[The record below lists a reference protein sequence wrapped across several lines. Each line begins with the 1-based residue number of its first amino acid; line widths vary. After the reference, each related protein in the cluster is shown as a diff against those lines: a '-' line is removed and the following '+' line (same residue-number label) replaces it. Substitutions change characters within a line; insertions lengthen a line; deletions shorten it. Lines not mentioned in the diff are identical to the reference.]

1 MNNSTIK
8 SIFAAALCAV
18 VAASC
23 SQSSKPTSDQPVEE
37 SSAPNATPASVC
49 IPGRTITDAALAFA
63 NAVCNGDQ
71 DAALAHSAHSLKYAV
86 RTRWNSFN
94 PEEFETNGKKPESWL
109 WADVKVRISSEG
121 EANERALF
129 AFLDEDGKWVA
140 PTHMAECTDYP
151 EGVPETIDV
160 AKALDAVAE
169 AVREK
174 VPAGIKLDVVDS
186 FLVGT
191 VRFPMESGRNQ
202 YIHVVQNEAGEW
214 VAVRNT
220 DLRDFLG
227 RTGGTAATRAELKA
241 KTIPLT
247 ENVSLE
253 MVKLPN
259 GVWFGKYEVTHSQ
272 WESLMGKPSY
282 DSPANNPVDVSWDD
296 CQQFIKAL
304 NSLPA
309 AKESGI
315 VFRLPTEEE
324 WRFACLA
331 GANKLGFCKLADG
344 TEMFDNSLE
353 EVGWFSEPSSNNPLA
368 YLALEPHSVGEK
380 KANAFGLFD
389 MLGNV
394 EEWTQTAYDLKDWY
408 KVFGGSVST
417 DLTKCYDLD
426 EAFLSGK
433 GTPSGFSECFRGFR
447 ICADDKTE

>member
-1 MNNSTIK
+1 
-8 SIFAAALCAV
+8 
-18 VAASC
+18 
-23 SQSSKPTSDQPVEE
+23 
-37 SSAPNATPASVC
+37 
-49 IPGRTITDAALAFA
+49 
-63 NAVCNGDQ
+63 
-71 DAALAHSAHSLKYAV
+71 
-86 RTRWNSFN
+86 
-94 PEEFETNGKKPESWL
+94 
-109 WADVKVRISSEG
+109 
-121 EANERALF
+121 
-129 AFLDEDGKWVA
+129 
-140 PTHMAECTDYP
+140 
-151 EGVPETIDV
+151 
-160 AKALDAVAE
+160 
-169 AVREK
+169 
-174 VPAGIKLDVVDS
+174 
-186 FLVGT
+186 
-191 VRFPMESGRNQ
+191 
-202 YIHVVQNEAGEW
+202 
-214 VAVRNT
+214 
-220 DLRDFLG
+220 
-227 RTGGTAATRAELKA
+227 
-241 KTIPLT
+241 
-247 ENVSLE
+247 
-253 MVKLPN
+253 
-259 GVWFGKYEVTHSQ
+259 
-272 WESLMGKPSY
+272 MGKPSY